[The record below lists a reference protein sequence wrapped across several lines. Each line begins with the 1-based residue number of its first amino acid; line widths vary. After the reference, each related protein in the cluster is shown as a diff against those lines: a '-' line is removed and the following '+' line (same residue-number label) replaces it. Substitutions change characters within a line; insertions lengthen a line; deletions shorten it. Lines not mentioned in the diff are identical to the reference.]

1 MLEESLAPHTPND
14 PCLICEHHHKEPR
27 YQGIRCSGFR
37 QGLYVYCQREFS
49 PEQNNSRGLFR
60 HYLKGVCRC
69 GVSHDVDVQDLTPVK
84 RKLSKE
90 ESLDIAYNLW
100 DDAQP
105 IKFSLAHYYFIGRW
119 LFNVG
124 DIDDNYLRFKEEIWC
139 SEIKRMLPG
148 IIAPIRKY
156 TYQNE
161 KHSLE
166 FVGCQV
172 TFLDGNQ
179 KAELNQPRITYGI
192 PSGGAVQLSA
202 FSGNRLGLTEGL
214 EDALAVRELLHLEG
228 QEFPVWATMGT
239 SFYPSVS
246 LPPPDIIQELILFAD
261 NDPDGLEAMNKATQ
275 SYRSQGY
282 SVRQVPPDDKKD
294 WNNELIAHLEE
305 GENVRKETQGYE
317 PVTTS

>member
-1 MLEESLAPHTPND
+1 VE
-14 PCLICEHHHKEPR
+14 
-27 YQGIRCSGFR
+27 
-37 QGLYVYCQREFS
+37 
-49 PEQNNSRGLFR
+49 
-60 HYLKGVCRC
+60 
-69 GVSHDVDVQDLTPVK
+69 DLTPVK

-156 TYQNE
+156 TYQND

-172 TFLDGNQ
+172 TYLDGNQ
-179 KAELNQPRITYGI
+179 KAELNQPKITYGI

-214 EDALAVRELLHLEG
+214 EDAVAVRELLRLEG

-239 SFYPSVS
+239 SFYPNVA
-246 LPPPDIIQELILFAD
+246 LPSPAIIQELILFAD
-261 NDPDGLEAMNKATQ
+261 NDLDGLKAMTNATKN
-275 SYRSQGY
+275 YRSLGY
-282 SVRQVPPDDKKD
+282 TVKQLPPENTKD
-294 WNNELIAHLEE
+294 WNQQLIAQLEE
-305 GENVRKETQGYE
+305 ESNNARENRTIGS
-317 PVTTS
+317 VTATG